1 MRQRDQ
7 IESATLSAHL
17 ENASN
22 NFIEFLEGD
31 KLRDR
36 QFADWNNKSRP
47 QEIDLVIHPRGAISN
62 FIGRGNA
69 VAACRR
75 FARETATNGGE
86 INLRAHFGFVHS
98 AKFFEP
104 TEQGPA
110 CRPREW
116 LPQNWL
122 FHARGLADQYHLAKN
137 GSA

>member
-1 MRQRDQ
+1 MWQWDQ
-7 IESATLSAHL
+7 VESATFSAHL
-17 ENASN
+17 ENAPY

-36 QFADWNNKSRP
+36 QFADWNNKLRP

-69 VAACRR
+69 VAASRR

-104 TEQGPA
+104 SKKRAARGP
-110 CRPREW
+110 RKW
-116 LPQNWL
+116 FPQNWL
-122 FHARGLADQYHLAKN
+122 FHARRLADQHYLAEN